1 MRKAQ
6 RGQSEV
12 LSGRESPL
20 ASPSEPREVRRGQ
33 DMMSDPSRRL
43 PVSPLRQ
50 NPRHDITASD
60 ASPMREGQERQLSIP
75 IPQGE
80 SAASQW
86 NGDSSY
92 GSGLYQHRRASPK
105 VTHATVPNNRASIE
119 FASPDSGITEGS
131 SSSYREV
138 TWKAMFDHFLDGR
151 RNEEE
156 VLDKCS
162 ITYLGESFPL
172 SIVLK
177 DYRGG
182 GKQKLHYP
190 GVPCPESESTEKIS
204 NHNHPN
210 HMLSED
216 ITALEAKGAFESP
229 APDILDA
236 LISTFLERVFPIY
249 PIVNRQEFN
258 QQYKANRIPWILL
271 HALCFI
277 AATFC
282 PVSILHRA
290 GFTARRE
297 ARFSYYTK
305 AKALFDNGY
314 ELNKLVVLQSVILLA
329 FWGGG
334 PNNHW
339 NFYSW
344 ISTGVTIAET
354 LGMHRSMATANIKP
368 QDRSLLKRLWWILVI
383 RDASCSALVG
393 RPFRINLDQC
403 DMDSLTLEDFR
414 HQSGCENST
423 LDPESHISGLYQIQ
437 ISRLSLILREI
448 VTARFYPGRTAATT
462 GNLQEMLV
470 SWRAQLPLELEWT
483 DNASSLNIFS
493 SCLSI
498 LYNHHLILSHLNR
511 TTDVSPRGD
520 ATGTGISRKASDE
533 ISHTAAQRI
542 STLACKIVTKSD
554 VLLMPHELFHGI
566 FLAEVVFY
574 TQMKSPQSMIAQL
587 GRSSLANCQMVLH
600 ESRES
605 WDPSPWIM
613 QLFDNLS
620 RGAAEGVH
628 DEIDL
633 LPGAADITGAVP
645 NVLDATG
652 LTSGYDLWQSNS
664 MLATLFEMPL
674 ESGMQ
679 MAIPDGTMYEEWF
692 DNLAAP
698 GTL

>member
-1 MRKAQ
+1 MRAEHE
-6 RGQSEV
+6 RH
-12 LSGRESPL
+12 LRT
-20 ASPSEPREVRRGQ
+20 
-33 DMMSDPSRRL
+33 
-43 PVSPLRQ
+43 PV
-50 NPRHDITASD
+50 H
-60 ASPMREGQERQLSIP
+60 
-75 IPQGE
+75 QGE

-86 NGDSSY
+86 NCDSGY
-92 GSGLYQHRRASPK
+92 DSGLQQHQHQHPHKNNEASPEIAH
-105 VTHATVPNNRASIE
+105 TGGTAERGSIE
-119 FASPDSGITEGS
+119 LASPDSNVTEGS

-151 RNEEE
+151 RNGEE

-190 GVPCPESESTEKIS
+190 GVPFPESEPTENSS

-210 HMLSED
+210 HMLPED
-216 ITALEAKGAFESP
+216 ITLLEGKGAFESP

-236 LISTFLERVFPIY
+236 LISIFLERVFPIY
-249 PIVNRQEFN
+249 PIVNLQEFN
-258 QQYKANRIPWILL
+258 QQYKANRVPWILL
-271 HALCFI
+271 HSLCFI

-290 GFTARRE
+290 GFTSRKQ

-305 AKALFDNGY
+305 AKVLFDNGY
-314 ELNKLVVLQSVILLA
+314 ELNQLAVLQSVILLA
-329 FWGGG
+329 FWGGS

-383 RDASCSALVG
+383 RDTSCSALVG
-393 RPFRINLDQC
+393 RPFRINLDHC
-403 DMDSLTLEDFR
+403 DTDGLTAEDFG
-414 HQSGCENST
+414 HESNSEDSASNLGT
-423 LDPESHISGLYQIQ
+423 RISGLYQIQ

-448 VTARFYPGRTAATT
+448 VTARFYPERTAATT
-462 GNLQEMLV
+462 GNLHEMLV
-470 SWRAQLPLELEWT
+470 SWRARLPIELEWT
-483 DNASSLNIFS
+483 DNGSGLNIFS
-493 SCLSI
+493 SCLSM
-498 LYNHHLILSHLNR
+498 LYNHHLILAHLNR
-511 TTDVSPRGD
+511 TSEISSRGD
-520 ATGTGISRKASDE
+520 STGTGISRKASDE
-533 ISHTAAQRI
+533 ISNTAAQRI
-542 STLACKIVTKSD
+542 SSLACKIVTKSD

-574 TQMKSPQSMIAQL
+574 TQMKSPQSLVAQL

-605 WDPSPWIM
+605 WDPSPWVM

-620 RGAAEGVH
+620 RGATEGVN
-628 DEIDL
+628 DEIEF
-633 LPGAADITGAVP
+633 LPGAADNAGSDP
-645 NVLDATG
+645 NALDSTG
-652 LTSGYDLWQSNS
+652 LTSGYDLWQPNS

-679 MAIPDGTMYEEWF
+679 TAIPDGGMYQDWF
-692 DNLAAP
+692 ENLGAP
-698 GTL
+698 ATFY